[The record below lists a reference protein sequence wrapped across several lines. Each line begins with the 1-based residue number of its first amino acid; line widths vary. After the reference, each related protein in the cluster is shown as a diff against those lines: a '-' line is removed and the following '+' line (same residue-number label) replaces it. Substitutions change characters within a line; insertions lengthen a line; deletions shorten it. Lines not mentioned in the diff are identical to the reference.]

1 MTTRKQVLISAGI
14 LGAAAISLAIF
25 TATDSAGEVADG
37 GMGGHDHA
45 AMMAAGGDE
54 LRPVRLDQEGARR
67 IGMTFVEVERGP
79 MQSTVRAVG
88 VVSYDETRLVDLS
101 PRVEGWVEELYVDFT
116 GAPVRRGEP
125 LFSLYSPMLVAAQE
139 ELILARRL
147 ADETAGQGGRA
158 AENARALLESA
169 RRRLGYWEVASDQ
182 IEAIEKRGEPE
193 RALVI
198 RAPASGLVVEKN
210 VVRGSR
216 VMPGMNLY
224 RIADLSRVWV
234 EGEVFEKDLALVS
247 VGRKVEVTLAA
258 YPGQSF
264 EGRVSYLHPTL
275 SAESRTGR
283 IRVELANPELRLKPG
298 MYGQITFEAPI
309 HLEGLHIP
317 RSAVLTTGTR
327 SVVFVR
333 AADGTLVPREIT
345 VGQSAGDHI
354 EVLAGLEAGEIVVS
368 SANFLVDAEANLGM
382 SLEGMSG
389 MDHDGA
395 AGSHD
400 ANGGHGTAGGHEQH
414 GTAGG
419 HEDHGAPAA
428 PSTHA
433 GH

>member
-1 MTTRKQVLISAGI
+1 
-14 LGAAAISLAIF
+14 
-25 TATDSAGEVADG
+25 
-37 GMGGHDHA
+37 
-45 AMMAAGGDE
+45 
-54 LRPVRLDQEGARR
+54 
-67 IGMTFVEVERGP
+67 
-79 MQSTVRAVG
+79 
-88 VVSYDETRLVDLS
+88 
-101 PRVEGWVEELYVDFT
+101 VDFT

-125 LFSLYSPMLVAAQE
+125 LLSLYSPMLVAAQE

-147 ADETAGQGGRA
+147 VDETADQGGRA

-169 RRRLGYWEVASDQ
+169 RRRLGYWDVAPDQ
-182 IEAIEKRGEPE
+182 VEAIERSGELR
-193 RALVI
+193 RALVL
-198 RAPASGLVVEKN
+198 RSPASGLVVEKN

-216 VMPGMNLY
+216 VLPGTNLY

-247 VGRKVEVTLAA
+247 VGREVKVSLTA

-283 IRVELANPELRLKPG
+283 VRVELANPELRLKPG
-298 MYGQITFEAPI
+298 MYAQITFQAPI

-333 AADGTLVPREIT
+333 AADGTLVPREVT
-345 VGQSAGDHI
+345 VGLAAGDHV

-382 SLEGMSG
+382 ALDG
-389 MDHDGA
+389 MDMGGA
-395 AGSHD
+395 AGGHD
-400 ANGGHGTAGGHEQH
+400 E
-414 GTAGG
+414 
-419 HEDHGAPAA
+419 HGAPVA
-428 PSTHA
+428 PSIHD